1 MPASSSA
8 VRIARHASAFSLG
21 ASCFANS
28 VSPMPT
34 MAVASLSMPAYC
46 TAMNFDFS
54 PEELAFQREVEAF
67 LAANASPDVMDANP
81 EQLSQTVDTP
91 PKRAFMR
98 KLAERGWLGM
108 SWPKEYGGQ
117 EKSGIYDFILTEALS
132 RWGAPQPG
140 KGVGIVGKTIIRNGN
155 DRLKA
160 YFLPR
165 IIRGEIE
172 FAIGYSEPQAGSDAA
187 NMQLRAQKIDGG
199 WKLDG
204 RKIWTTSAHFADWYW
219 VGARTDAHKHK
230 GITLFLVEMKHP
242 GLTIHPTWTI
252 GDERTNEV
260 FFDDVF
266 VSDDFVVGEVNHGWT
281 YICEALDLE
290 RFAMMPVGPLEKKV
304 EALTGWV
311 RAATRDGEPYAQ
323 RPARAAHGRAGGHA
337 ARGVAHAA
345 AARDQRGAQGQ
356 RADRAVVAVQAVHE
370 RDGPARR
377 QRRARPDRRRR
388 AAEAGQSR
396 RADRRA
402 LRALVPLH
410 RGRHDRRRHVRDPEE
425 HHRAP
430 RSRAAVELLALA
442 RDAERE
448 PAREPDPVADRRGR
462 RDDHGVHEHAAPHV
476 HAGQEREHH
485 RDRDDHG
492 AGAHDRGQGAA
503 RAQRDRQ
510 HRHERAHEIARA
522 HERRR
527 RVGRFRSPA
536 RG

>member
-1 MPASSSA
+1 
-8 VRIARHASAFSLG
+8 
-21 ASCFANS
+21 
-28 VSPMPT
+28 
-34 MAVASLSMPAYC
+34 
-46 TAMNFDFS
+46 MNFDFS

-108 SWPKEYGGQ
+108 SWPKQYGGQ

-155 DRLKA
+155 EKLKQ

-187 NMQLRAQKIDGG
+187 NMQLRAQKVAGG

-219 VGARTDAHKHK
+219 VGARTDPASKHK
-230 GITLFLVEMKHP
+230 GITLFLVEMNHP

-266 VSDDFVVGEVNHGWT
+266 VGDEFVVGEVNHGWT

-304 EALTGWV
+304 EALTGW
-311 RAATRDGEPYAQ
+311 
-323 RPARAAHGRAGGHA
+323 AR
-337 ARGVAHAA
+337 A
-345 AARDQRGAQGQ
+345 AARDGAPVRQLVRVRRAVAQATTQLEVARMLQRRVISAALSDRVPTVQSSQYKLFMNELGQ
-356 RADRAVVAVQAVHE
+356 RVANAALDLIGAEAQLKPGSADAPIGGRFERSYRYTVVDTIGGGTSEVQKNII
-370 RDGPARR
+370 ARR
-377 QRRARPDRRRR
+377 GLGLPP
-388 AAEAGQSR
+388 SY
-396 RADRRA
+396 
-402 LRALVPLH
+402 
-410 RGRHDRRRHVRDPEE
+410 
-425 HHRAP
+425 
-430 RSRAAVELLALA
+430 
-442 RDAERE
+442 
-448 PAREPDPVADRRGR
+448 
-462 RDDHGVHEHAAPHV
+462 
-476 HAGQEREHH
+476 
-485 RDRDDHG
+485 
-492 AGAHDRGQGAA
+492 
-503 RAQRDRQ
+503 
-510 HRHERAHEIARA
+510 
-522 HERRR
+522 
-527 RVGRFRSPA
+527 
-536 RG
+536 